1 MRTREEWGPHTDPK
15 AESKWSD
22 SGTWARAGEEGGGG
36 GHTAL
41 AAADPAG
48 DSSGQSVSSTHSL
61 ATADCPSMG
70 SSPSWTNQRP
80 PHHVWSKDAGG
91 LASQCD

>member
-1 MRTREEWGPHTDPK
+1 MRTQEEWGPHRDPK
-15 AESKWSD
+15 AESKRSD
-22 SGTWARAGEEGGGG
+22 SGTWAQAGEEGGGG
-36 GHTAL
+36 GRTAL

-48 DSSGQSVSSTHSL
+48 DSSRQSVSSTHSL

-80 PHHVWSKDAGG
+80 LHHVWSKDAGG
-91 LASQCD
+91 LASQRD